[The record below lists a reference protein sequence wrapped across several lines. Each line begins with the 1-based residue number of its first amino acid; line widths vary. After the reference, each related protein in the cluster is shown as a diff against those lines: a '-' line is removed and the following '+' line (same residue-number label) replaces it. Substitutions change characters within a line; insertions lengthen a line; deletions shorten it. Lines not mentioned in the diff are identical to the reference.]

1 MDCRRAEELF
11 SDDLEGTLHPLLK
24 AELGDHIRSCPS
36 CASLRESFALVVVA
50 LREGSVSVDAPA
62 GLAER
67 AATAALAAG
76 RAVAR
81 RVPAPMPRWLQAV
94 AAAAAIVITGGTMWV
109 AIKGEPGR
117 FVMRARDRVVA
128 TGVQLLE
135 QRDRLAEDLRLM
147 RIVVGT
153 AFEARVD
160 RVNDRV
166 DDYRR
171 LLEKRRSEGAKKD
184 GQEAAPKTRPSAESR
199 SFPNS
204 RRVACVTDCERP
216 CQSGTWRKRTLENSR
231 SV

>member
-24 AELGDHIRSCPS
+24 TELDDHLRSCPS
-36 CASLRESFALVVVA
+36 CASLRVSFALVVGA

-94 AAAAAIVITGGTMWV
+94 AAAAAIAVTGGTTWV
-109 AIKGEPGR
+109 AVKGEPGR
-117 FVMRARDRVVA
+117 LVMRARDRVVV

-171 LLEKRRSEGAKKD
+171 LLEKRRSEGGKKG

-204 RRVACVTDCERP
+204 RSVACVTDCERP
-216 CQSGTWRKRTLENSR
+216 CQRGTRCKRTPENSR